1 MHETQ
6 SKYASLSTLALR
18 QDVMIEVRYL
28 EHALAVAS
36 EGSFALAAQSLGISQ
51 PALSRSIQSLEA
63 QLQLQLFERSH
74 RRIEPTDAG
83 QVFLDRAR
91 EIVARH
97 AALEREMG
105 LVHKNEHP
113 AFTLAAGP
121 YAADLVAGV
130 ALARIVA
137 ERGEVQWRLRVE
149 NWNDAVK
156 LVRAREADL
165 AVADRSQLGDDP
177 ELEVTPLPEIQGH
190 FVVRRGHPLLRK
202 RRHTLEEVLR
212 HPLVSTSRLPPRI
225 LVPLQERRGLAEARG
240 PWSFPAILCE
250 QVSAMRVIVADSDAV
265 GLFILPLIEREL
277 ADGAL
282 VPLAC
287 DVPWL
292 HTQFGIVRLQKSP
305 LAAHGQQLKAH
316 LVDAAAELAAKG
328 ELLGK
333 PSRQSG

>member
-1 MHETQ
+1 
-6 SKYASLSTLALR
+6 
-18 QDVMIEVRYL
+18 MIEVRYL

-36 EGSFALAAQSLGISQ
+36 EGSFALAAHSLGISQ

-91 EIVARH
+91 EIVAH
-97 AALEREMG
+97 HSALEREMG

-130 ALARIVA
+130 ALARVVA
-137 ERGEVQWRLRVE
+137 QHGAVQWRLRVE

-165 AVADRSQLGDDP
+165 AVADQSQLGDDP
-177 ELEVTPLPEIQGH
+177 DLDVTQLPEIQGH

-202 RRHTLEEVLR
+202 RRQTLEEVLR
-212 HPLVSTSRLPPRI
+212 YPFVCTSRLPPR
-225 LVPLQERRGLAEARG
+225 LLAPMHERRGLGAMPG
-240 PWSFPAILCE
+240 PGTFPAIVCE
-250 QVSAMRVIVADSDAV
+250 QVSAMRIIVADSDAV
-265 GLFILPLIEREL
+265 GIFILPLIEREL
-277 ADGAL
+277 TDGTL
-282 VPLAC
+282 VPLVC
-287 DVPWL
+287 DAPWL
-292 HTQFGIVRLQKSP
+292 HTQFGIIRLQKSS
-305 LAAHGQQLKAH
+305 LTAHGEQLNAH
-316 LVDAAAELAAKG
+316 LVDAAAELATKA
-328 ELLGK
+328 EQLAK
-333 PSRQSG
+333 PSRRSG